1 MGGWMDGWRR
11 ARFHMEELILL
22 ILKETV
28 SIIESTIGAAGLAH
42 LHAANS
48 FRRRIGSPLQVTLG
62 IDEQPLRLRFC
73 DPATK

>member
-1 MGGWMDGWRR
+1 
-11 ARFHMEELILL
+11 MEELILL

-28 SIIESTIGAAGLAH
+28 YLLIESTIGAAGHAH

-48 FRRRIGSPLQVTLG
+48 FRRRIGSPLQATLG

-73 DPATK
+73 DPAH